1 MTSTITRD
9 DAASALA
16 DLVAGTI
23 DAREHLEQGN
33 TDLAGT
39 LALDVALR
47 LWSMDAVA
55 LRQTVAVALDAL
67 ADEMTS

>member
-1 MTSTITRD
+1 MTTTITRE

-23 DAREHLEQGN
+23 DAREHLEAGDAE
-33 TDLAGT
+33 TAGT

-47 LWSMDAVA
+47 LWSMDAAV
-55 LRQTVAVALDAL
+55 LRQIVAAALDAL
-67 ADEMTS
+67 ADEILS